1 MGSLCTA
8 IASFAQARANHGRW
22 LVRIDDLDTFRIVSG
37 ATTNIL
43 KTLEACEL
51 TWDDSLLFQSQRLDA
66 YQTALDALEYE
77 GLVYACTCSRKS
89 LSQNTPIGPNGHI
102 YPGFCRQKQIP
113 RSKSHA
119 LRIKTDD
126 AIISFE
132 DQLQGTTTLRLFD
145 EDGDFIVKRR
155 DQIFAYQLAATV
167 DDNEQ
172 NINEV
177 FRGIDLLSSTPRQIY
192 LQQLLKLP
200 TPAYCHIP
208 ILVDEHRV
216 KLSKQTGAK
225 PVTAEEAPKLLFA
238 VLTLLK
244 HQPPK
249 ELTLAPPKELL
260 AWLIENWTPLRL
272 QKITTM
278 QLNQTD

>member
-8 IASFAQARANHGRW
+8 VASFAQARSNHGRW
-22 LVRIDDLDTFRIVSG
+22 LVRIDDLDTLRVVSG
-37 ATTNIL
+37 AATNIL

-51 TWDDSLLFQSQRLDA
+51 TWDGSLIYQSQRLDA
-66 YQTALDALEYE
+66 YHSALGALERK
-77 GLVYACTCSRKS
+77 GLVYPCTCSRKS
-89 LSQNTPIGPNGHI
+89 LSQNSKVGPNGHI
-102 YPGFCRQKQIP
+102 YPGFCRDKQTP
-113 RSKSHA
+113 RSKPHA

-132 DQLQGTTTLRLFD
+132 DRLQGTTTLRLFD

-192 LQQLLKLP
+192 LQQLLKLA
-200 TPAYCHIP
+200 TPAYCHAP

-225 PVTAEEAPKLLFA
+225 PVTAKEAPKLLFD
-238 VLTLLK
+238 VLALLK

-249 ELTLAPPKELL
+249 EMVLAHPKELL
-260 AWLIENWTPLRL
+260 TWLIENWEPHKL
-272 QKITTM
+272 QKVTTM
-278 QLNQTD
+278 QRTQNQ

>member
-37 ATTNIL
+37 ATTTIL

-51 TWDDSLLFQSQRLDA
+51 IWDNSLLFQSQRFDA
-66 YQTALDALEYE
+66 YQSALDTLKHQ

-89 LSQNTPIGPNGHI
+89 LSQSSLVGPNGHI
-102 YPGFCRQKQIP
+102 YPGFCRNKQIP

-132 DQLQGTTTLRLFD
+132 DQLQGTTTIRLFD
-145 EDGDFIVKRR
+145 EDGDFIVKRQ

-172 NINEV
+172 NISEV

-192 LQQLLKLP
+192 LQQLLKLS
-200 TPAYCHIP
+200 TPGYCHVP
-208 ILVDEHRV
+208 ILVDECRV

-225 PVTAEEAPKLLFA
+225 PVTVEEAPKLLFS

-249 ELTLAPPKELL
+249 ELALAPPKELL
-260 AWLIENWTPLRL
+260 AWLIENWNPLRL

-278 QLNQTD
+278 QLQQSD